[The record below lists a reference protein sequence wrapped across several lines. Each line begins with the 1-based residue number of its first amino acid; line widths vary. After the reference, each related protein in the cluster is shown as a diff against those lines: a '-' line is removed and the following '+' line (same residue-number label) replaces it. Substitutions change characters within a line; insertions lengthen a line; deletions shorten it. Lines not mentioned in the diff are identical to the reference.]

1 MGQKVNPLG
10 FRVGVNR
17 GWTLKWF
24 VKSPKLYADQLNKD
38 LLIKKTLSKLLKE
51 ALIARIEILRTN
63 QKEIKINIWCVRAG
77 IVLGNNGKNLE
88 NISLKIKK
96 LLKNR
101 KLKIKINVIEI
112 QQPSF
117 SADIIAT
124 SIAKQIENRVS
135 FRSAQKFEIKKAKR
149 AGIKGIKTLVSG
161 RLNGV
166 DMARSE
172 GYLEGNV
179 PLSTLRN
186 NIEYSLA
193 IAKTTY
199 GAIGVKVWINK
210 GELLNKEKAEDS
222 LDKKTPFKKK
232 YKKFYKK
239 KNKDFR
245 NASTKKN

>member
-17 GWTLKWF
+17 GWTSKWF
-24 VKSPKLYADQLNKD
+24 AKDNKIYANQLNKD
-38 LLIKKTLSKLLKE
+38 LLIKKMLLKLLKE

-63 QKEIKINIWCVRAG
+63 FKEIKIQIWCVRSG
-77 IVLGNNGKNLE
+77 IVLGNSGKNLE
-88 NISLKIKK
+88 NISLQIKK

-101 KLKIKINVIEI
+101 NVKIKINVIEI
-112 QQPSF
+112 KIPSF
-117 SADIIAT
+117 SADIIAN
-124 SIAKQIENRVS
+124 SIARQIENRVS

-149 AGIKGIKTLVSG
+149 AGILGIKTLVSG

-172 GYLEGNV
+172 GYLEGNL

-186 NIEYSLA
+186 NIEYALA
-193 IAKTTY
+193 IARTTY

-210 GELLNKEKAEDS
+210 GELLNNAKAEDS
-222 LDKKTPFKKK
+222 LDKKSPPKKK
-232 YKKFYKK
+232 FKKFYKK
-239 KNKDFR
+239 KVKTFK
-245 NASTKKN
+245 NASPKKN